1 MTGKREAQGR
11 SRRARRRRAGIVA
24 AGALVV
30 PTALLVGGGGAGAQ
44 IVPGPGPGP
53 GTDPAQVGSFSD
65 TFVEPTISD
74 FTGHP
79 RVRTDERCIERPA
92 GDGTQTGGPTGQGFI
107 DCKPAAGGLVQL
119 PNGKN
124 LFYDNLAG
132 TENVELSIASEYGV
146 VGLND
151 QSRVLDPIAKT
162 WEEPTPVDAGAK
174 SQADIDPIVPGD
186 LFRSSENEND
196 GSLFCA
202 DVNFLADG
210 RVIAIGGTKY
220 TNDPGN
226 DASKFGSTELLGI
239 ENARVFDPD
248 TNRWTQ
254 TGSLNKPRWYPTAT
268 TLGDGRMFVAS
279 GLRRL
284 VKAVNTQDP
293 INPNS
298 TTPGYGLQE
307 GQNERTTETFDPKEG
322 KFTDNGDAARRSLP
336 LVPRM
341 HLLPNGHVFYNAAGQ
356 AFNPLGQAFD
366 QALWN
371 IAATYDPAAKS
382 WTDLGIPG
390 IGVSPVPGFRGSTF
404 SVMMPLQPGSGDD
417 YSRASFL
424 TGGGVTGAIA
434 VGSPG
439 GYTAIRDSYLSN
451 VETEGGKNVMTP
463 EDAGDMTATSTPAN
477 GRWYGTGT
485 LLPTGE
491 VLATSGADRDEV
503 AVPGTE
509 IPVLHAEL
517 YDPKTKTWRRLAEQ
531 NRARTYHNT
540 ANLMPDGRVLIG
552 GHATISNAYARNR
565 TLPGGVTAPNDG
577 RDPTFEIFSPPYLS
591 CPGAQTEI
599 TSIRPQGDELEIDTS
614 VPASE
619 IESVVAVRNA
629 SITHVVDA
637 DQRNVELK
645 VLSREGNTV
654 KVAQAP
660 SGNVLPDGPYMLFV
674 NRNVGGCVKPGRS
687 QQVFAA
693 GNGKLEPRSSGSCL
707 SRRARIGRR
716 NIGRIVL
723 NRSRR
728 VTLRRPVVKP
738 ESSTKRTYTWCI
750 DGSAGKVKA
759 VFDRTGPKSRMR
771 LTTTTAGV
779 HRHRGLRPAANAS
792 TARLRSAFPRRL
804 TVVHGRKG
812 NLVIYRAT
820 KSRSRRVIG
829 VQGNRVRFLGVADR
843 RILRKG
849 NRRALKR
856 SVRLS
861 GF

>member
-1 MTGKREAQGR
+1 MASERGSRDR
-11 SRRARRRRAGIVA
+11 SQRRRRARAGIVA

-30 PTALLVGGGGAGAQ
+30 PTALLVGGAGAQ
-44 IVPGPGPGP
+44 NAPGS
-53 GTDPAQVGSFSD
+53 DPAQVGSFGE

-79 RVRTDERCIERPA
+79 RVTTDERCIERPA

-119 PNGKN
+119 TNGKN
-124 LFYDNLAG
+124 LYYDNLAG

-151 QSRVLDPIAKT
+151 QSRVLDPNAKT

-174 SQADIDPIVPGD
+174 SQADIDPIVPGE
-186 LFRSSENEND
+186 LFRTTEEEND

-239 ENARVFDPD
+239 ENARIFDPD
-248 TNRWTQ
+248 TNKWTQ

-284 VKAVNTQDP
+284 VKAVNTQDAGD
-293 INPNS
+293 PNATS
-298 TTPGYGLQE
+298 PGFGLQE
-307 GQNERTTETFDPKEG
+307 GQNERVTETFDPRTAR
-322 KFTDNGDAARRSLP
+322 FTENGDSARRSLP
-336 LVPRM
+336 LFPRM
-341 HLLPNGHVFYNAAGQ
+341 HLLPNGNVFYNAAGQ

-371 IAATYDPAAKS
+371 IAATYSPKTQS

-390 IGVSPVPGFRGSTF
+390 VGVSAVPGYRGSTF
-404 SVMMPLQPGSGDD
+404 SVMMPLQPGENGD

-439 GYTAIRDSYLSN
+439 GYTAVRDSYISN
-451 VETEGGKNVMTP
+451 IETDGDKNTMTP

-503 AVPGTE
+503 AVPGFE
-509 IPVLHAEL
+509 IPVKHAEL
-517 YDPKTKTWRRLAEQ
+517 YDPETKTWRRLASQ
-531 NRARTYHNT
+531 SQARTYHNT
-540 ANLMPDGRVLIG
+540 AALMPDGRVLIG

-619 IESVVAVRNA
+619 IESVVAIRNA

-637 DQRNVELK
+637 DQRNVEMK
-645 VLSREGNTV
+645 VLSREGNTLRL
-654 KVAQAP
+654 AQAP

-674 NRNVGGCVKPGRS
+674 NRNVGGCVKPGKS
-687 QQVFAA
+687 AQLFAS
-693 GNGKLEPRSSGSCL
+693 GNGKLAPQANDGNCL

-716 NIGRIVL
+716 NVGRVVL

-728 VTLRRPVVKP
+728 VTLRRPVAEP
-738 ESSTKRTYTWCI
+738 ESRTRRTFTWCV
-750 DGSAGKVKA
+750 DGNAGKVKA
-759 VFDRTGPKSRMR
+759 VFNKTGPRSRMM
-771 LTTTTAGV
+771 LTGTTAGV
-779 HRHRGLRPAANAS
+779 HRHRGLRPAADAS
-792 TARLRSAFPRRL
+792 SSRLRAAFPRRL

-812 NLVIYRAT
+812 NLRIFRAT
-820 KSRSRRVIG
+820 STRSRRVIG
-829 VQGNRVRFLGVADR
+829 IRGDRVAFLGVAQR
-843 RILRKG
+843 SMLRKG
-849 NRRALKR
+849 NRDRLRR
-856 SVRLS
+856 SVRLA